1 MVDETARR
9 VAAALAARGETLAV
23 AESATGGLI
32 LSLLTDVPGA
42 SAWLHGGLVAYTN
55 SVKIAIL
62 RVPPETLS
70 AHGSVSAE
78 TALAM
83 AHGAQRL
90 FGATWAVGETGIA
103 GPQTGR
109 RSAKPAGLTYIAV
122 VGAHTPSGVTGGVGA
137 DSVVHDPANAYPS
150 HGADLGADLGADPG
164 AHGPSGPRPEA
175 PSNARTHS
183 AVERV
188 ERILLPNPDDR
199 VATKRAFAAAAL
211 ALLLDALPHS

>member
-42 SAWLHGGLVAYTN
+42 SVWLHGGLVAYTN
-55 SVKIAIL
+55 SVKMELL

-83 AHGAQRL
+83 ARGAQRL
-90 FGATWAVGETGIA
+90 FGTTWAVGETGIA

-109 RSAKPAGLTYIAV
+109 RSTKPAGLTYIAV
-122 VGAHTPSGVTGGVGA
+122 VGAHVPSGATRIVDA
-137 DSVVHDPANAYPS
+137 DSGVRDPAGAYPS
-150 HGADLGADLGADPG
+150 HGADPG
-164 AHGPSGPRPEA
+164 PRGPSGPRPEA
-175 PSNARTHS
+175 PSNARARPAVDPDS
-183 AVERV
+183 RVERV
-188 ERILLPNPDDR
+188 LLPDPDDR

-211 ALLLDALPHS
+211 ALLLGALSRS